1 MHRAGFLTSPHP
13 VNRDSVARHPARLIR
28 FVRSGSCGQVRAVSG
43 QCPGGRCR
51 CGQCRADVAMPSCQ
65 ALAPAAVAAFAW
77 AIFRLTT
84 ALGGSCCALT
94 QRLMKLT
101 MAMPVIPA
109 PHRPIRPPVATRAN
123 PTIMALEFAELAG
136 MPVMDDRVLVIV
148 FPRCRSCSGG

>member
-13 VNRDSVARHPARLIR
+13 VNRDSVARHPARLVR
-28 FVRSGSCGQVRAVSG
+28 FVWSGFVWSVSCD
-43 QCPGGRCR
+43 PCR
-51 CGQCRADVAMPSCQ
+51 CGQCRAGVAMPSCQ
-65 ALAPAAVAAFAW
+65 ALAPAAVAALAW

-84 ALGGSCCALT
+84 ALGRSCCALT

-109 PHRPIRPPVATRAN
+109 PHSRPPVATRAN

-148 FPRCRSCSGG
+148 FPRCRSCSGGYRSRLGLAA